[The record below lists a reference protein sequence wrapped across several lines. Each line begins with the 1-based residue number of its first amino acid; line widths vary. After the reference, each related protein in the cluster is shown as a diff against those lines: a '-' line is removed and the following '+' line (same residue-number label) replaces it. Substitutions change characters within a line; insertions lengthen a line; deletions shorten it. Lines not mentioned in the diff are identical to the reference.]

1 MARNKDFKGS
11 LTALLTPFR
20 DDGTVDLAALGRFI
34 DWQIEQGTAGLIP
47 AGTTGES
54 PTLTHDEHA
63 LVVAHTVKVS
73 GGRVPV
79 MAGAGSNSTHEAIGM
94 ARHAKAVGADALL
107 VVAPYYNKPTQEG
120 LYQHF
125 MLVADATDLPLYV
138 YNVPGRSVVEVLP
151 ETMARLADHPN
162 IVGTKDATANLSR
175 PLQLRHLLGGKPFTL
190 LTGDDGTTVSF
201 LAAGG
206 TGCISVTANIA
217 PRLCADMHEA
227 WQAGD
232 VARAMEIQQILTP
245 LHDAMFCESNP
256 GPVKYAASRLR
267 LCTPTVRLPLC
278 EPGAASRAV
287 IDEALK
293 NTGLSG

>member
-20 DDGTVDLAALGRFI
+20 EDGTVDLAALGRFI
-34 DWQIEQGTAGLIP
+34 DWQIDQGTAGLIP

-54 PTLTHDEHA
+54 PTLTHDEHG
-63 LVVAHTVKVS
+63 LVVAHTVRVA

-107 VVAPYYNKPTQEG
+107 VVVPYYNKPTQEG

-125 MLVADATDLPLYV
+125 MRVADATDLPLYV

-151 ETMARLADHPN
+151 ETLARLAEHPN

-175 PLQLRHLLGGKPFTL
+175 PLQLRHCLGDKPFTL
-190 LTGDDGTTVSF
+190 LTGDDGTALSF

-227 WQAGD
+227 WQAGN
-232 VARAMEIQQILTP
+232 VEKAMQLQQLLTP

-256 GPVKYAASRLR
+256 GPVKYAASRLG
-267 LCTPTVRLPLC
+267 LCTSYVRLPLS
-278 EPGAASRAV
+278 EPSAASRAV

-293 NTGLSG
+293 KTGLSG

>member
-34 DWQIEQGTAGLIP
+34 DWQIDQGTSGLIP

-63 LVVAHTVKVS
+63 LVVAHTVKIS

-151 ETMARLADHPN
+151 ETMARLAEHPN

-175 PLQLRHLLGGKPFTL
+175 PLQLRHLLGDKPFTL
-190 LTGDDGTTVSF
+190 LTGDDGTAVSF

-206 TGCISVTANIA
+206 AGCISVTANIA

-232 VARAMEIQQILTP
+232 VARAMEIQQRLTP

-256 GPVKYAASRLR
+256 GPVKYAASKLG

-278 EPGAASRAV
+278 EPGAASCAV
-287 IDEALK
+287 IEEALK
-293 NTGLSG
+293 KTGLSG

>member
-20 DDGTVDLAALGRFI
+20 EDGTVDLAALGRFI
-34 DWQIEQGTAGLIP
+34 DWQIDEGTAGLIP

-151 ETMARLADHPN
+151 ETMARLAKHPN

-175 PLQLRHLLGGKPFTL
+175 PLQLRALLGDAPFTQ

-217 PRLCADMHEA
+217 PKLCAAMHEA

-232 VARAMEIQQILTP
+232 VAKAMQIQQRLTP

-256 GPVKYAASRLR
+256 GPVKYAASRLG

-293 NTGLSG
+293 KTGLSG

>member
-20 DDGTVDLAALGRFI
+20 EDGTVDLAALGRFI
-34 DWQIEQGTAGLIP
+34 DWQIDEGTAGLIP

-151 ETMARLADHPN
+151 ETMARLAKHPN

-175 PLQLRHLLGGKPFTL
+175 PLQLRALLGDAPFTQ

-217 PRLCADMHEA
+217 PKLCAAMHEA
-227 WQAGD
+227 WQAGE
-232 VARAMEIQQILTP
+232 VAKAMQIQQRLTP

-256 GPVKYAASRLR
+256 GPVKYAASRLG

-293 NTGLSG
+293 KTGLSG

>member
-1 MARNKDFKGS
+1 MARNKEFRGS
-11 LTALLTPFR
+11 LTALVTPFR
-20 DDGTVDLAALGRFI
+20 EDGTVDLAALGRFI
-34 DWQIEQGTAGLIP
+34 DWQIDQGTAGLIP

-125 MLVADATDLPLYV
+125 MMVADATDLPLYV

-151 ETMARLADHPN
+151 ETLARLAGHPN
-162 IVGTKDATANLSR
+162 IVGTKDATANLVR
-175 PLQLRHLLGGKPFTL
+175 PLQFRQLHDGPFTL
-190 LTGDDGTTVSF
+190 LTGDDGTAVSF

-206 TGCISVTANIA
+206 TGCISVTANVA

-227 WQAGD
+227 WQRGD
-232 VARAMEIQQILTP
+232 VATAMDIQQRLTP
-245 LHDAMFCESNP
+245 LHDALFCESNP
-256 GPVKYAASRLR
+256 GPVKYAASRLG
-267 LCTPTVRLPLC
+267 LCNATLRLPLC
-278 EPGAASRAV
+278 EPSPASCAL

-293 NTGLSG
+293 KTGLTG

>member
-1 MARNKDFKGS
+1 MAKDTMFQGS
-11 LTALLTPFR
+11 LTALLTPMLEN
-20 DDGTVDLAALGRFI
+20 GELDLPAFTRLI
-34 DWQIEQGTAGLIP
+34 EWQIENGTSALVP

-63 LVVAHTVKVS
+63 LIVSHAVKVAA
-73 GGRVPV
+73 GRVKV

-94 ARHAKAVGADALL
+94 ARHAQSVGANALL

-120 LYQHF
+120 LYRHY
-125 MLVADATDLPLYV
+125 MSVADATDLPLYV

-151 ETMARLADHPN
+151 ETLARLARHPN
-162 IVGTKDATANLSR
+162 IVGVKDATANLVR
-175 PLQLRHLLGGKPFTL
+175 PLQVRRAVGKSFNQL
-190 LTGDDGTTVSF
+190 SGEDGTIVSF

-206 TGCISVTANIA
+206 DGCISVTANIA
-217 PRLCADMHEA
+217 PKLCAQIHAA

-232 VARAMEIQQILTP
+232 VAEAIRIQDRLTP

-256 GPVKYAASRLR
+256 GPVKYAASRLG
-267 LCTPTVRLPLC
+267 LCGPTLRLPLC
-278 EPGAASRAV
+278 EPSAASRAV

-293 NTGLSG
+293 AAGLLE

>member
-1 MARNKDFKGS
+1 MFQGS
-11 LTALLTPFR
+11 LTALLTPMLEN
-20 DDGTVDLAALGRFI
+20 GELDLPAFTRLI
-34 DWQIEQGTAGLIP
+34 EWQIENGTSALVP

-63 LVVAHTVKVS
+63 LIVSHAVKVAA
-73 GGRVPV
+73 GRVKV

-94 ARHAKAVGADALL
+94 ARHAQSVGANALL

-120 LYQHF
+120 LYRHY
-125 MLVADATDLPLYV
+125 MSVADATDLPLYV

-151 ETMARLADHPN
+151 ETLARLARHPN
-162 IVGTKDATANLSR
+162 IVGVKDATANLVR
-175 PLQLRHLLGGKPFTL
+175 PLQVRRAVGKSFNQL
-190 LTGDDGTTVSF
+190 SGEDGTIVSF

-206 TGCISVTANIA
+206 DGCISVTANIA
-217 PRLCADMHEA
+217 PKLCAQIHAA

-232 VARAMEIQQILTP
+232 VAEAIRIQDRLTP

-256 GPVKYAASRLR
+256 GPVKYAASRLG
-267 LCTPTVRLPLC
+267 LCGPTLRLPLC
-278 EPGAASRAV
+278 EPSAASRAV

-293 NTGLSG
+293 AAGLLE

>member
-20 DDGTVDLAALGRFI
+20 EDGTVDLAALERFI
-34 DWQIEQGTAGLIP
+34 DWQIDQGTAGLIP

-54 PTLTHDEHA
+54 PTLTHDEHG

-151 ETMARLADHPN
+151 ETMARLAQHPN

-175 PLQLRHLLGGKPFTL
+175 PLQLRALLGDTPFTL

-217 PRLCADMHEA
+217 PRLCADMHAA

-232 VARAMEIQQILTP
+232 VAKAMQIQQRLTP

-256 GPVKYAASRLR
+256 GPVKYAASRLG
-267 LCTPTVRLPLC
+267 LCEATVRLPLC

-287 IDEALK
+287 IDEAMK
-293 NTGLSG
+293 KTGLSG

>member
-1 MARNKDFKGS
+1 MARNKDFNGS

-20 DDGTVDLAALGRFI
+20 DDGTVDLAALERFI
-34 DWQIEQGTAGLIP
+34 DWQIDQGTAGLIP

-63 LVVAHTVKVS
+63 LVVAHTVKIS

-120 LYQHF
+120 LYRHF

-151 ETMARLADHPN
+151 ETMARLAQHPN

-175 PLQLRHLLGGKPFTL
+175 PLQLLQLLGDQPFTL

-201 LAAGG
+201 LATGG
-206 TGCISVTANIA
+206 HGCISVTANIA

-232 VARAMEIQQILTP
+232 AAKAMEIQQKLTP

-256 GPVKYAASRLR
+256 GPVKYAASRLG

-278 EPGAASRAV
+278 EPGDASRAF

-293 NTGLSG
+293 KTGLSG